1 MISSASGNQLIK
13 EELAMRK
20 QQGATVVGMLFIAAL
35 VGSGLVLAAKLVPA
49 YIEFMS
55 VKKIL
60 SSMATSGDLKTMS
73 PKEIENSF
81 FKRADVGDVKNVKPE
96 DLTVSRE
103 GNQSVVTVEY
113 SVKVPVVANVSACID
128 FSASSSAKGE

>member
-1 MISSASGNQLIK
+1 MVMK
-13 EELAMRK
+13 K

-35 VGSGLVLAAKLVPA
+35 VGSGLILAAKLVPA
-49 YIEFMS
+49 YLEFMS

-60 SSMATSGDLKTMS
+60 NSMATSGDLKTMS
-73 PKEIENSF
+73 PKEIQASF
-81 FKRADVGDVKNVKPE
+81 FKRADVSDVKSVKPE

-113 SVKVPVVANVSACID
+113 SIKVPVVANISACMD
-128 FSASSSAKGE
+128 FAASSSAQGE

>member
-1 MISSASGNQLIK
+1 
-13 EELAMRK
+13 MRK
-20 QQGATVVGMLFIAAL
+20 QQGATVLGMLFIAAL

-60 SSMATSGDLKTMS
+60 SSMTTSGDLKTMS
-73 PKEIENSF
+73 PKEIWDSF
-81 FKRADVGDVKNVKPE
+81 EKRADVDDVKHVKRE
-96 DLTVSRE
+96 DLTISRE

-113 SVKVPVVANVSACID
+113 FVKVPVVANISAYID

>member
-1 MISSASGNQLIK
+1 MK
-13 EELAMRK
+13 K
-20 QQGATVVGMLFIAAL
+20 QQGATVLGMLFIAAL
-35 VGSGLVLAAKLVPA
+35 VGSGLILAAKLVPA
-49 YIEFMS
+49 YLEFMS

-73 PKEIENSF
+73 PKELQASF

-103 GNQSVVTVEY
+103 GNASVITVEY
-113 SVKVPVVANVSACID
+113 AVKVPVVANISACMD
-128 FSASSSAKGE
+128 FTASSSAQGE

>member
-1 MISSASGNQLIK
+1 MK
-13 EELAMRK
+13 K

-35 VGSGLVLAAKLVPA
+35 VGSGLILAAKLVPA
-49 YIEFMS
+49 YLEFMS

-60 SSMATSGDLKTMS
+60 NSMATSGDLKTMS
-73 PKEIENSF
+73 PKEIQNSF
-81 FKRADVGDVKNVKPE
+81 FKRADIGDVKNVKPE

-113 SVKVPVVANVSACID
+113 SVKVPVVANVSAYMD
-128 FSASSSAKGE
+128 FAASSSAQQE